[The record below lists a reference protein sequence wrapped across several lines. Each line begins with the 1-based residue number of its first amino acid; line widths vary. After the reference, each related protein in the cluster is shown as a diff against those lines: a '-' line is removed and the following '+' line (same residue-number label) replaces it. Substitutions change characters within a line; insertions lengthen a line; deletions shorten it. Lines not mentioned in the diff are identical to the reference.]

1 MAGEDGYISYRNE
14 RQRRNVFKK
23 KVEGM
28 VGVFSRRD
36 RFEIIYRILKNCEIA
51 TQKTRIMYNSN
62 LSYEQLQK
70 YIKFLVSINLL
81 EEIEK
86 DGKTFYQI
94 NESGKEFIDEYRR
107 LMSMLRTNKTGRL

>member
-1 MAGEDGYISYRNE
+1 
-14 RQRRNVFKK
+14 
-23 KVEGM
+23 M
-28 VGVFSRRD
+28 VRVFSRRD
-36 RFEIIYRILKNCEIA
+36 RFEIIYRILRNCEIA
-51 TQKTRIMYNSN
+51 TQKTRIMYKSN

-94 NESGKEFIDEYRR
+94 NESGKEFIDEYRS
-107 LMSMLRTNKTGRL
+107 LMNMLRTNKTGRL